1 MDLEHIM
8 LSEIIQTEKY
18 KYLHVESKKY
28 NKLVNI
34 AKKEQTHRYREW
46 TSGYQR
52 GEGTGEG

>member
-1 MDLEHIM
+1 M

-34 AKKEQTHRYREW
+34 AKKEQEKGKRGVKRYKLLCIK
-46 TSGYQR
+46 
-52 GEGTGEG
+52 